1 MIRTTVFTSTMSRSK
16 IIQSTPNVS
25 LSNLFYRKKVYK
37 KYVYMLFVASNAN
50 ASDWWMTTFTP
61 SSSDQMIRN
70 LSMKI
75 GEVDSGSAR
84 LLKFLIV
91 WSLLEGGKLSSTY
104 HSRYS
109 LQTT

>member
-1 MIRTTVFTSTMSRSK
+1 
-16 IIQSTPNVS
+16 
-25 LSNLFYRKKVYK
+25 
-37 KYVYMLFVASNAN
+37 MLFVASN

-84 LLKFLIV
+84 LLAAHSNLAEPESTSPIFMLKFLREV
-91 WSLLEGGKLSSTY
+91 SSNSNANTNVDYRYPLSLPKIFKDVLCNHFDRPLTIFILY
-104 HSRYS
+104 QPH
-109 LQTT
+109 

>member
-1 MIRTTVFTSTMSRSK
+1 MSTC
-16 IIQSTPNVS
+16 
-25 LSNLFYRKKVYK
+25 Y
-37 KYVYMLFVASNAN
+37 N

-84 LLKFLIV
+84 LLAAHSNLAEPESTSPIFMLKFLII
-91 WSLLEGGKLSSTY
+91 WSLLEGVKVVI
-104 HSRYS
+104 HQS
-109 LQTT
+109 LALLATNSM